1 MGYSVP
7 SPVCWQVEGPAEV
20 SGAPKNSYNGSSS
33 PHSAGSQIWL
43 QTLAIPI
50 SLGFLFSQ
58 LRGWAPLSRAWGR
71 GATSSLRLHITAF
84 CQEIKGT
91 GPPGGINH

>member
-7 SPVCWQVEGPAEV
+7 SPVCWQMEGPAEV

-58 LRGWAPLSRAWGR
+58 LRVGVLSAEPGAGVPLPA
-71 GATSSLRLHITAF
+71 
-84 CQEIKGT
+84 
-91 GPPGGINH
+91 